1 MSEGAKRPACRPHAW
16 KVPEAGDDDLICL
29 KCGRCM
35 GLLEETSEI
44 IRESI
49 FGARVRHYG
58 TEPGEEFRQAFNV
71 AYLDALDRCR
81 NAGRGAVSVEVERR
95 EPELTKDLRL
105 RIFNFVRFGMKPERV
120 GDRVGVSLETV
131 EGVLGPYKDRGD
143 LIQDGDKWRE
153 PESEQTRAR
162 RERLERRERP
172 GSWWTKLLRKEG
184 NHE

>member
-1 MSEGAKRPACRPHAW
+1 MSEEKKKLGGCRPHAW

-58 TEPGEEFRQAFNV
+58 TEPGEVFRQAFNV
-71 AYLDALDRCR
+71 AYLDALDRSR
-81 NAGRGAVSVEVERR
+81 NLERCGEDGAVSVEVERRERR

-105 RIFNFVRFGMKPERV
+105 RIFNLR
-120 GDRVGVSLETV
+120 SLRHDT
-131 EGVLGPYKDRGD
+131 
-143 LIQDGDKWRE
+143 
-153 PESEQTRAR
+153 
-162 RERLERRERP
+162 
-172 GSWWTKLLRKEG
+172 
-184 NHE
+184 